1 MRILRRFIT
10 LLLIMSVFAC
20 ADIKRMAYDGYDRD
34 NWQQA
39 DAVVQK
45 LNIRKGDIIADL
57 GAGGGYFTFYLADAT
72 GTQGMVYAVDVDKD
86 MTEYLDK
93 EITRLKLTNIQ
104 TLLAEYDD
112 AKLPNGVDLVF
123 STNTYHHIDNQVAYF
138 TKLKNSLPPKA
149 RLAIIE
155 FKQEGMLGW
164 MGHATAKQ
172 TIIDELNE
180 AGFQLVHDFDFLQR
194 QNFLMFSIEQD

>member
-1 MRILRRFIT
+1 MRILSRFIT
-10 LLLIMSVFAC
+10 LLLAMSVFAC

-39 DAVVQK
+39 ETVVQK
-45 LNIRKGDIIADL
+45 LNIRKGDRIADL

-72 GTQGMVYAVDVDKD
+72 GTQGMVYAVDVDKH
-86 MTEYLDK
+86 MTKYLDK
-93 EITRLKLTNIQ
+93 EITHLKYTNIQ

-123 STNTYHHIDNQVAYF
+123 STNTYHHIDKRVAYF
-138 TKLKNSLPPKA
+138 TKLKKSLPSKG

-164 MGHATAKQ
+164 MGHATPKQ
-172 TIIDELNE
+172 TIIDELNK
-180 AGFQLVHDFDFLQR
+180 AGFQLTHDFDFLQR
-194 QNFLMFSIEQD
+194 QNFLVFTLEQN